1 MASSGDITS
10 SRINDMIDKIVK
22 INGYALCHITA
33 GEKDFD
39 INYYSTNEGIIS
51 SGSEVFKNSV
61 LNYIDE
67 DVFVN
72 MLMNCGVEN
81 VKEFQKYRKLVRAQ
95 INELP
100 DNITMFENELCTIR
114 EQLVN
119 VIRGNVQTLS
129 DYHFNYVNDMFHKRS
144 TGRSIIING
153 KDIELKKS
161 QKDFIVSAMKKI
173 MFS

>member
-1 MASSGDITS
+1 MANKNYTVEIIEAKGACDTALFKKMASSGDITS

-67 DVFVN
+67 DVY
-72 MLMNCGVEN
+72 
-81 VKEFQKYRKLVRAQ
+81 VKICKLKTKKG
-95 INELP
+95 
-100 DNITMFENELCTIR
+100 ITYKVSPI
-114 EQLVN
+114 LVN
-119 VIRGNVQTLS
+119 EE
-129 DYHFNYVNDMFHKRS
+129 
-144 TGRSIIING
+144 TGVV
-153 KDIELKKS
+153 E
-161 QKDFIVSAMKKI
+161 
-173 MFS
+173 

>member
-1 MASSGDITS
+1 MANKNYTVEIIEAKGACDTALFKQLASSGDITS

-67 DVFVN
+67 DVY
-72 MLMNCGVEN
+72 
-81 VKEFQKYRKLVRAQ
+81 VKICKLKTKKG
-95 INELP
+95 
-100 DNITMFENELCTIR
+100 ITYKVSPI
-114 EQLVN
+114 LVN
-119 VIRGNVQTLS
+119 EE
-129 DYHFNYVNDMFHKRS
+129 
-144 TGRSIIING
+144 TG
-153 KDIELKKS
+153 E
-161 QKDFIVSAMKKI
+161 VE
-173 MFS
+173 

>member
-1 MASSGDITS
+1 MANKNYTVEIIEAKGACDTALFKKMASAGDITS

-67 DVFVN
+67 DVYVRICK
-72 MLMNCGVEN
+72 LKTKKGVTYK
-81 VKEFQKYRKLVRAQ
+81 VSP
-95 INELP
+95 I
-100 DNITMFENELCTIR
+100 
-114 EQLVN
+114 LVN
-119 VIRGNVQTLS
+119 EE
-129 DYHFNYVNDMFHKRS
+129 
-144 TGRSIIING
+144 TG
-153 KDIELKKS
+153 E
-161 QKDFIVSAMKKI
+161 VE
-173 MFS
+173 